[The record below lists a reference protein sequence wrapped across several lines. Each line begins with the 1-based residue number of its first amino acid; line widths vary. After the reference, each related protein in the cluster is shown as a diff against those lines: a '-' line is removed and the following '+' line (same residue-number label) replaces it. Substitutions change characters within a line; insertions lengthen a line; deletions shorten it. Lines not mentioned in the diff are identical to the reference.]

1 MTLTLLLLLLFG
13 NVTASTAVLFIK
25 ASATHPMLL
34 ASYRLILAALFLT
47 PVFFREA
54 KRHRVRLSFELVKPA
69 ILPGLLLGLHF
80 ITWITGARLTLAAN
94 STLIVNMVPVA
105 MPFLLYFLSR
115 ELLSPAEIAG
125 TVMAVAGVVLLAGRD
140 FHIEPETFLGDVVC
154 FVSMLFLALYM
165 ALAKRNNRQPSIW
178 LYVVPLYY
186 IGAVSSFAVSLFVTS
201 PLAQPLTLRE
211 LGAAAGLA
219 VLPTV
224 IGHSIFNYA
233 MTVLRGQIVS
243 LFALSQ
249 FLFAAV
255 FAYFLFGEIPS
266 PVLYPATALI
276 MGGTVI
282 AIVRKAGPK
291 AARLRTDRNL
301 TGAP

>member
-1 MTLTLLLLLLFG
+1 MTLTLLLLLFG
-13 NVTASTAVLFIK
+13 NIAASTAVLFIK
-25 ASATHPMLL
+25 VSATHPMLL
-34 ASYRLILAALFLT
+34 AAYRLILAALFLT
-47 PVFFREA
+47 PVFIREA
-54 KRHRVRLSFELVKPA
+54 KRHRVRLNFALVKPA
-69 ILPGLLLGLHF
+69 ILPGLVLGLHF
-80 ITWITGARLTLAAN
+80 ITWITGARLTLSAN

-115 ELLSPAEIAG
+115 ELVSKAEIAG
-125 TVMAVAGVVLLAGRD
+125 TVTAIAGVVLMAGSD
-140 FHIEPETFLGDVVC
+140 LHFEPGTFPGDVVC
-154 FVSMLFLALYM
+154 FVSMLLLALYM

-186 IGAVSSFAVSLFVTS
+186 IGAAFSFTVSLFVTS

-211 LGAAAGLA
+211 LGAAVGLA

-224 IGHSIFNYA
+224 IGHSIFNHA

-255 FAYFLFGEIPS
+255 FAYFLLDEIPS
-266 PVLYPATALI
+266 PVLYPATVLI
-276 MGGTVI
+276 LGGTVI
-282 AIVRKAGPK
+282 TIVKRKGAKTPRLHAGGDLAEKP
-291 AARLRTDRNL
+291 
-301 TGAP
+301 